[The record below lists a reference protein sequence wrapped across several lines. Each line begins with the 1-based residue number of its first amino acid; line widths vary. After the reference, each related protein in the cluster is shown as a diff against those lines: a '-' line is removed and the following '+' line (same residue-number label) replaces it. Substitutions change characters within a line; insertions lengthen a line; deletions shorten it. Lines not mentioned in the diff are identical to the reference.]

1 MRASVLLLAGLLL
14 TVGIAAP
21 VAAAPDSDPP
31 PGFGTCHIEYQSAG
45 TVSLGPIE
53 QEILVPNIV
62 CYW

>member
-21 VAAAPDSDPP
+21 VAAAPEEP
-31 PGFGTCHIEYQSAG
+31 PGFGRCVIVEQSAG
-45 TVSLGPIE
+45 TLSIGPVE
-53 QEILVPNIV
+53 QEIIVPALE